1 MKQTTIDTPRGTL
14 PSMYEINPFELIDG
28 THKQGELR
36 DITAAEITELLGFKP
51 NIKDD
56 PYKVVNS
63 WAFKVRPIG
72 SDKQPVLIAIWDYKG
87 SHRAGIFSTYGPHD
101 LLGEMFFGHYSRPS
115 WDCSIGQPTFVQ
127 PQP

>member
-1 MKQTTIDTPRGTL
+1 MNQTTIDTPRGTL

-87 SHRAGIFSTYGPHD
+87 SHRAGIFSTYGPHE
-101 LLGEMFFGHYSRPS
+101 LLESMFFGHYHRPN
-115 WDCSIGQPTFVQ
+115 WA
-127 PQP
+127 